1 MVNGVTN
8 TYLVVCIVYWV
19 GTIDCVGVVDG
30 FDFVLACW
38 EGASFGQPGNIY
50 KCKFIDTV

>member
-1 MVNGVTN
+1 MVNGVACA
-8 TYLVVCIVYWV
+8 YHIVRVVYFN
-19 GTIDCVGVVDG
+19 GTIDGIGFVDG